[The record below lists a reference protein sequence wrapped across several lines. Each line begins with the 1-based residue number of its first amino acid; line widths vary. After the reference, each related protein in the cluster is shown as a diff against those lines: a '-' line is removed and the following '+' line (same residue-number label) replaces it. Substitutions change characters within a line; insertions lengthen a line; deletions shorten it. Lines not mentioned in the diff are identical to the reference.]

1 MEIICNREMLTD
13 AINIVSKAV
22 STRSALNVLEG
33 ICIRAEDDKKVV
45 LTGNDLDVAIEAVI
59 DAEVK
64 EAGAIVLN
72 AKMLLSIM
80 RTLTEEKVY
89 ITVNEKNMTL
99 IKNGNAKFEINGI
112 KAEEFP
118 EFPVVDP
125 EYSIEV
131 EREKFKEMV
140 EKTIFSVS
148 FSDNKPVLTGCYLE
162 GTEDGLRMVAVDGY
176 RVAIRNV
183 KTETKFE
190 RNGVIIPSKS
200 LNEMTK
206 ILKDSD
212 EPLVINCT
220 SKNAMFLFDNYRMST
235 RLIEGEYINYKSII
249 PQNFELI
256 VECPTAALMD
266 SVSRASLIITNDMN
280 KSPVK
285 FNIEDE
291 NIKVSCETMAGSVD
305 DNIPVSMPEKSL
317 EIGFNHVYLLDA
329 LRACDSENVMLK
341 FNTNTTPMIITGT
354 ENDETFLYLIL
365 PMRMKAE

>member
-1 MEIICNREMLTD
+1 MEIICNWETLTD

-22 STRSALNVLEG
+22 STRSSLNVLEG
-33 ICIRAEDDKKVV
+33 ICIRTGEAGNVV

-64 EAGAIVLN
+64 EPGAIVLN

-176 RVAIRNV
+176 RVAIRDV
-183 KTETKFE
+183 KTENKFE
-190 RNGVIIPSKS
+190 HSGVIIPSKS

-212 EPLVINCT
+212 QPLKINCT

-249 PQNFELI
+249 PQNFELT
-256 VECPTAALMD
+256 VECPIAALTD
-266 SVSRASLIITNDMN
+266 SVSRAALIITNDVN

-329 LRACDSENVMLK
+329 FRACDSENVMLK
-341 FNTNTTPMIITGT
+341 FNTNTSPMVITGT
-354 ENDETFLYLIL
+354 EEESAFLYLIL
-365 PMRMKAE
+365 PMRMKAD

>member
-1 MEIICNREMLTD
+1 MEIICNRETLTD

-22 STRSALNVLEG
+22 SSRSALNVLEG
-33 ICIRAEDDKKVV
+33 ICIRSDSDQKIT
-45 LTGNDLDVAIEAVI
+45 LTGNDLDIAIEAVI

-64 EAGAIVLN
+64 ETGAIVLN
-72 AKMLLSIM
+72 AKMLLNIM
-80 RTLTEEKVY
+80 RTLTDDKVY
-89 ITVNEKNMTL
+89 INVNDKNMTL
-99 IKNGNAKFEINGI
+99 IKNGNAKFEITGI

-140 EKTIFSVS
+140 DNTIFSVS
-148 FSDNKPVLTGCYLE
+148 LSDNKPVLTGCFLE
-162 GTEDGLRMVAVDGY
+162 GTEEGLRMVAVDGY

-183 KTETKFE
+183 KTENKFE
-190 RNGVIIPSKS
+190 HSGVIIPAKS
-200 LNEMTK
+200 LSEITK
-206 ILKDSD
+206 ILKESE
-212 EPLVINCT
+212 EPLKINCT

-249 PQNFELI
+249 PQNFELT
-256 VECPTAALMD
+256 VECPTAAITD
-266 SVSRASLIITNDMN
+266 SVSRAALIITNDMN

-291 NIKVSCETMAGSVD
+291 NIKISCETMAGSVD

-317 EIGFNHVYLLDA
+317 EIGFNHRYLLDA
-329 LRACDSENVMLK
+329 FRACDSENVLLK
-341 FNTNTTPMIITGT
+341 FNTNTAPMIITGT
-354 ENDETFLYLIL
+354 GDDDSFLYLIL